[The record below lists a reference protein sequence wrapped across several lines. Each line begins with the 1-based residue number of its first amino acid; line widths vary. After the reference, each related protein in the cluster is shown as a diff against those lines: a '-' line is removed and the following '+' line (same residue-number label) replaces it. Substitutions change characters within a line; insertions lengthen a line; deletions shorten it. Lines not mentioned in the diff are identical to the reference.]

1 MVYEPTYAGG
11 VLQLFITYIADYFPY
26 GKVLREYVNT
36 GSGAERFLTTQHE
49 RDKETGLDYRGA
61 RFYDSDVAR
70 FLSLDPLASTFP
82 SWSAYNYVVGNPVA
96 FIDPDGREA
105 KDWIRKSGSNKWKW
119 DASINSEEAA
129 VSKYGEGTQYAKPG
143 DSYESVE
150 GKITLGANGSWS
162 RNLPVD
168 EGYTQ
173 QDIDAWRKHQKLV
186 ANSEALEGFMMNYFS
201 IMTLPLGGGGGS
213 LRGVLA
219 GTRSL
224 FMRGFS
230 KAAVKTGGRG
240 LVNLTEE
247 TFSQALFKGA
257 ENVGGYSVYG
267 TKGLVGNTFNR
278 NIFLLEASGSK
289 SLSGFRSFVGSLEVE
304 AIGAGANRIS
314 IYGSSVI
321 NKGFLNPNIA
331 KRFGY
336 TFEQSGSGV
345 FLQKV
350 LK

>member
-230 KAAVKTGGRG
+230 KAAVKTVSEGTHLVYQGFDKAGIVKYVGITGRDAT
-240 LVNLTEE
+240 V
-247 TFSQALFKGA
+247 
-257 ENVGGYSVYG
+257 
-267 TKGLVGNTFNR
+267 
-278 NIFLLEASGSK
+278 
-289 SLSGFRSFVGSLEVE
+289 
-304 AIGAGANRIS
+304 
-314 IYGSSVI
+314 
-321 NKGFLNPNIA
+321 
-331 KRFGY
+331 RFGEHLSSGTARSLLDY
-336 TFEQSGSGV
+336 RIVPGATNLSKTSARVWEQNLINQYG
-345 FLQKV
+345 LQKSGGMLLNKV
-350 LK
+350 NSIAPKHWFQYGIKP